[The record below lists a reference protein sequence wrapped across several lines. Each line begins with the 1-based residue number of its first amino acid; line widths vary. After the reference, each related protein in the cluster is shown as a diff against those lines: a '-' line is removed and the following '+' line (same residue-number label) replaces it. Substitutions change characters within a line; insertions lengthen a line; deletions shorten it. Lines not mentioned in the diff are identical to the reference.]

1 MSRFISE
8 SHLINDAEFAAACR
22 AQLDAAGALVLRS
35 FFTPEAIALA
45 AKESVD
51 LENSAFYSNATHNV
65 YLTAADPDLPADH
78 PYNRPVISNKGLIAD
93 DLIAAD
99 SPLREIYEDSGLRSF
114 LRAVLDM
121 EAVHPY
127 PDKLSSIVISVA
139 GDGMEL
145 GWHFDTSASSVT
157 MLLQSPVE
165 GGVFEYVP
173 NVRDA
178 EAGDMAFEAVGQVLD
193 GCISEHTLDFEPG
206 DLVLFRGRNALHR
219 VTPVEGE
226 ATRALVIFAFNE
238 RPDASMSEEALMT
251 FFGRVA

>member
-1 MSRFISE
+1 MSRFISG
-8 SHLINDAEFAAACR
+8 SHPLEDPDFAAGCR
-22 AQLDAAGALVLRS
+22 AQLEAHGALILRS
-35 FFTPEAIALA
+35 FFTSEAITLA
-45 AKESVD
+45 AQESAD
-51 LENSAFYSNATHNV
+51 LEDAAFYCNARHNV

-99 SPLREIYEDSGLRSF
+99 SPIREIYEDAALRSF

-139 GDGMEL
+139 GDGMGL

-157 MLLQSPVE
+157 MLLQSPIG

-178 EAGDMAFEAVGQVLD
+178 DAGVMAFEAVDQVLN
-193 GCISEHTLDFEPG
+193 GCISKRTLDFEPG

-219 VTPVEGE
+219 VTPVEGDT
-226 ATRALVIFAFNE
+226 TRSLVIFAFNE
-238 RPDASMSEEALMT
+238 RADASMSEEALMT
-251 FFGRVA
+251 FFGRVV

>member
-1 MSRFISE
+1 MSRFING
-8 SHLINDAEFAAACR
+8 SHPINDAEFAAACR
-22 AQLDAAGALVLRS
+22 AQLDADGALVLRS
-35 FFTPEAIALA
+35 FFTSEAIALA
-45 AKESVD
+45 AKESSE

-99 SPLREIYEDSGLRSF
+99 SPLREIYEDSTLRSF

-157 MLLQSPVE
+157 MLLQAPVG

-193 GCISEHTLDFEPG
+193 GDISEHTLDFEPG

-219 VTPVEGE
+219 VTPVEG
-226 ATRALVIFAFNE
+226 ANTRSLVIFAFNE